1 MPTLQNKTLT
11 RQIVF
16 PIKLLDQGQTV
27 ADLQRA
33 LGLLQFGVSEREVK
47 ERRFGRLTRQE
58 VIAFQKQQNLKPT
71 GQIDEATAGRLNEV
85 LTRQG
90 FLPAKSRPFRDR
102 NALRFKIREIGRLG
116 NDARDFVRQ
125 RLNGELKDAILRQFD
140 RPSEALEGAV
150 RAMDLDYEAVMDEPL
165 NVVLTDRVVP
175 ALLDRPE
182 VEEEVEKQA
191 ERGFPQSEETVTE
204 LLSLDSDIRL
214 HPLFREETRRA
225 KTAAIGGIVKL
236 KASQIEAIED
246 LDIDVVEPE
255 TLQRLVASGVL
266 NERARE
272 DLKNTVELARLTD
285 DKFEVIEALRG
296 ERLRSPSDLIALDK
310 AGWRDLLARHQ
321 ITPPENDD
329 LEGYATLLDQNV
341 QRAFRTPYLMNRL
354 IEQRRDEVLN
364 RAADLE
370 PLLARNEVIFT
381 SGGINEDLNWGEI
394 SGDERVRL
402 EDSLGE
408 LNRFANTY
416 SRLGIAGI
424 LNDRSLSTQKKQ
436 GAIRAK
442 QSLLQTFHRNNP
454 DLDLDWVNVFNLNSR
469 LGRAFQPNWE
479 NISEEDR
486 PQLRQTLMA
495 FQRTQRLTE
504 NFDESEALL
513 ASGLDSALAILK
525 IPEAEF
531 AKRVKLDEIAA
542 LRIYRKASDAA
553 VLTGHALSVIEE
565 STTHAP
571 FLPNVLK
578 LSADSPNLEI
588 INVLKDIDGYQ
599 DLFGN
604 QNYCRCKHCRSI
616 FGPAAYFVDLMDLID
631 NQVSKPVFVEQGKTN
646 HPLYLKNRRSD
657 LWTLVLSCKNTD
669 TRVPYLT
676 IVNEVL
682 ERYLEKVFEEDD
694 IYEALTEAR
703 LSFYQPFNLP
713 FEELC
718 LYLTHFGVSL
728 TGLYEMFSRPDA
740 EVARVRLGC
749 STEEF
754 RTIFTPAPQD
764 IEFRFGNPED
774 ILQMDAQ
781 QVIRSVGV
789 TREELDRLFRLDFVK
804 GNVTIEIEAE
814 SHDLIGFSETVRF
827 RQAPDGLLVL
837 LEPEVRRLLDRLHR
851 FVRLWRKLPW
861 TPEELH
867 LMLVSVLGDDLVS
880 VADNASNIAILTG
893 LTSFGQTVVSIADLR
908 FLQDALAVSVEE
920 LCALYSEIPT
930 VPVKPD
936 APDLFT
942 RLFGAVD
949 SLNVAHPALGNSDP
963 ENPAVSP
970 DFGILQGALR
980 LSETEVVDL
989 ISTLVR
995 AADIQTAVLGRPQL
1009 SRLYRHARTAR
1020 LLGLSNHELLD
1031 AQSLLGLKGLGLSA
1045 KTDLQALLTLTRFKQ
1060 SLDVTPFSFFEAHR
1074 LISGSDAGGAT
1085 AGAEVDAFI
1094 SAMRDDPNRLFN
1106 AERLAQIEGLTLAD
1120 AETLLARMSREDVAW
1135 VEPQQSDSASAAVP
1149 QAFSI
1154 APAYGLVPDF
1164 DTLATLF
1171 QDEGNERMAAIV
1183 HEKAAAIRDLLSVH
1197 HPQTLFI
1204 NYLTQQFNITQAY
1217 LKALSP
1223 LLSTN
1228 LSNDDFVSLLFA
1240 LSQPGEENDPGPVS
1254 MLIEDLKLLLFL
1266 FQEKTGFSEA
1276 NLAFVTAHPELF
1288 QLTLPPE
1295 FTFASL
1301 RLLSIYNDL
1310 RPTAEDKLE
1319 GFHEALLS
1327 WTGATFLQPQVA
1339 FVATLLQTDAPR
1351 LESLLLSVDLASNAL
1366 DALASLKKSVRTAQK
1381 LGLDGA
1387 AMKQLTAT
1395 DYAGL
1400 RAAKSLVYGA
1410 IRAKYDE
1417 DAWLELIEPYND
1429 KLNEIK
1435 RDALVD
1441 RILSKEF
1448 QLKFKDARELY
1459 QFFLLDVEMEG
1470 CARTSR
1476 VLEAIS
1482 ACQLYVHRCRMN
1494 LEQSESG
1501 DAHVL
1506 PDSIPEDQW
1515 LWRKNYRVWEAN
1527 RKVFLYPE
1535 NWLEPDLRDNKT
1547 PIFKQVESELLQ
1559 STITPEAIEK
1569 IYRNYL
1575 REYAE
1580 LSKLIVVSTLYDDK
1594 EDAYLFF
1601 ARTPGKP
1608 YQYYWRK
1615 FLRNVEWTP
1624 WWKIELEIE
1633 PPVVSAH
1640 KHHGKL
1646 YLFWTRVLT
1655 NNDKDQGHTNKS
1667 YIEDNQTIYLEYS
1680 VVETTGRWITPQRIP
1695 FHNISVISLDSA
1707 LSEDFDTVPQVDP
1720 DNVAASFPGTS
1731 KKRLIATRHCEKVY
1745 ADTAPNDDQIHAFH
1759 FFSPDS
1765 NPQVITASLD
1775 EYANKLERKSLI
1787 WTPNIPFI
1795 PAYTWGNVLK
1805 IASVGT
1811 QAGILVSRTNEAGS
1825 RGEVAYEEAVGNP
1838 HPFEMIDA
1846 FTPASLG
1853 LADAVTN
1860 LFPSSVGP
1868 QLIIVHNRMG
1878 DFVLSIANQQ
1888 FFVRRTG
1895 GPGYKK
1901 ELDTVLEAA
1910 VAYANRKRDTIRLST
1925 TLADKFGEVL
1935 FNQGLE
1941 SFLSLETQEFTE
1953 AGLPGINFEWI
1964 AELPRPADTGTQGH
1978 LNFAGAQGPYFEELF
1993 FHLPFLIAHY
2003 LNASQKFADADYWY
2017 RRVFD
2022 PTASENPEP
2031 QHKTDRNWRYIE
2043 FRNRGVPKLREIL
2056 TDQDAIERYKE
2067 DPFNPFAIARLR
2079 ILAFQKAIVMKYVDN
2094 LLDWGDD
2101 LFAQDAF
2108 ESINEATMLY
2118 VMAADILGERPRD
2131 VGDCE
2136 TTTESLLTYQ
2146 NILSHQRAGSE
2157 FLVELENL
2165 QIVTM
2170 YLNTEALQLLG
2181 APEEDEEPDNMSA
2194 GFVALRSINSGLK
2207 NYSQIKTE
2215 TKQVAP
2221 AATTLAPQYKVAA
2234 KASAGAAASRSLA
2247 FCIPPNEN
2255 LLAYWDRV
2263 EDRLFK
2269 IRNCMNLQ
2277 GVRRQL
2283 ALFQPPIDPGLLVK
2297 AKAAGL
2303 SLEDV
2308 LSLLTAEAPA
2318 YRFTYLLEKA
2328 KQFAGTVQSFGSSLL
2343 SALEKKDTEELTLL
2357 RAVHEQELLKAV
2369 RAVKEGAITEATH
2382 QKSGLEE
2389 GKDLATKRK
2398 TYYAN
2403 LLTQA
2408 ADPQLAISKN
2418 EQDSLDK
2425 QEDAKENEGKSS
2437 KREQG
2442 ASGINAAPFIGFSFR
2457 PLEIKIPFH
2466 PFAEVP
2472 FKSEIGTLSI
2482 SYSTAH
2488 VASALSASAS
2498 KFRRESSFKNIESNR
2513 AATRGGHERRKQEW
2527 KHQQEL
2533 ARQEENQFNKQILAA
2548 DLRIQL
2554 AEKDLGAHD
2563 KQLDQSEEVHEFFK
2577 DKFTNLGLYTHLA
2590 TSLSRLYREAYNLAH
2605 DMAMK
2610 AQRAYQFETD
2620 DQTFLVANENWEA
2633 DKAGLLAGERLIL
2646 QLQRME
2652 NAYLDQNRREYEVTL
2667 PCSLAQI
2674 NPRALIDLRET
2685 GRCDF
2690 SVPEVWFDLYYPGQ
2704 YKRRMK
2710 SARLTIPC
2718 VTGPYANVSAKLTLT
2733 GSRIR
2738 PEAQLNSEL
2747 IGVPHQRNT
2756 SVAASTANND
2766 SGVFELNFRDERYVP
2781 FEGAGAVS
2789 DWSLELPSV
2798 FRPFD
2803 YDTISDVILHIS
2815 YTAKDDGRFREEVE
2829 GDLAKRFGELAAESG
2844 LTRWFS
2850 MKREFAGAMNRLRH
2864 PPDGSTPVTE
2874 ITLDERHFPY
2884 FLRNREIRLEQVTLI
2899 LKPDD
2904 SEVLD
2909 VENFDLQLNNAEGED
2924 WVSFPTPEGVLRAKT
2939 FALGSEF
2946 VSEGVQLTIAV
2957 IQGELSQI
2965 EDIGILVDYSI
2976 Q

>member
-1 MPTLQNKTLT
+1 MPTLQSKTAK

-16 PIKLLDQGQTV
+16 PIKLLDQGQLV
-27 ADLQRA
+27 ADLQQA
-33 LGLLQFGVSEREVK
+33 LGFLEFAVGEREVK
-47 ERRFGRLTRQE
+47 ERRFGRMTRQA
-58 VIAFQKQQNLKPT
+58 VIAFQGRQDLEPT
-71 GQIDEATAGRLNEV
+71 GQIDEATANRLNEV

-102 NALRFKIREIGRLG
+102 DTLRFKLRETGRLDD
-116 NDARDFVRQ
+116 DARDFVRQ
-125 RLNGELKDAILRQFD
+125 RLNAELKEAVLRQFD
-140 RPSEALEGAV
+140 RPSEELQTAV
-150 RAMDLDYEAVMDEPL
+150 RAMDLDYEAVIAEPL

-175 ALLDRPE
+175 TLLDRPE
-182 VEEEVEKQA
+182 LEEEVEKQA
-191 ERGFPQSEETVTE
+191 ERGFSPSDETVTE

-214 HPLFREETRRA
+214 HPLFREEARRA
-225 KTAAIGGIVKL
+225 KTAAIGRIVKL
-236 KASQIEAIED
+236 KATQIEAIED
-246 LDIDVVEPE
+246 MDLDVVEPQTWE
-255 TLQRLVASGVL
+255 RLVATGVL
-266 NERARE
+266 TKRARE
-272 DLKNTVELARLTD
+272 DLQNTVELARLTD

-296 ERLRSPSDLIALDK
+296 ERLSSPRDLIALDK
-310 AGWRDLLARHQ
+310 TGWQDLLARHQ

-329 LEGYATLLDQNV
+329 LEAYATLLDQNV
-341 QRAFRTPYLMNRL
+341 QSAFRTPYLMNRL
-354 IEQRRDEVLN
+354 VEQRRDDVLN
-364 RAADLE
+364 RTVDLE

-381 SGGINEDLNWGEI
+381 GGGISEDLDWGEI

-402 EDSLGE
+402 ETSLGD
-408 LNRFANTY
+408 LSRFANTY

-424 LNDRSLSTQKKQ
+424 LNDRSLSPQKKQ
-436 GAIRAK
+436 RAIRAK
-442 QSLLQTFHRNNP
+442 QSLLQTLHRNNP
-454 DLDLDWVNVFNLNSR
+454 DLDLNWVNVFNLNSSI
-469 LGRAFQPNWE
+469 GRAFQPKWE

-513 ASGLDSALAILK
+513 ASGLDSAFAILK

-531 AKRVKLDEIAA
+531 ARRVNLDEAA
-542 LRIYRKASDAA
+542 AFRIYRKASDTA
-553 VLTGHALSVIEE
+553 VFTGHALSIIEE

-571 FLPNVLK
+571 LLPSVLK
-578 LSADSPNLEI
+578 LSPNSPNLEI
-588 INVLKDIDGYQ
+588 INVLRDIDGYQ

-616 FGPAAYFVDLMDLID
+616 FGPAAYFVDLMDFID
-631 NQVSKPVFVEQGKTN
+631 NHVSKPVFVEQDKTN
-646 HPLYLKNRRSD
+646 HPLYLKNRRGD
-657 LWTLVLSCKNTD
+657 LWSLVLSCKNTD

-682 ERYLEKVFEEDD
+682 ERYLERVFENDD

-703 LSFYQPFNLP
+703 LSFHQPFNLP
-713 FEELC
+713 FEELR

-728 TGLYEMFSRPDA
+728 TDLYEMFSRPDA

-749 STEEF
+749 SKEEF
-754 RTIFTPAPQD
+754 RTIFMPAPQD

-774 ILQMDAQ
+774 ILRMDAQ

-789 TREELDRLFRLDFVK
+789 TREELDRLFRLDFIK
-804 GNVTIEIEAE
+804 GNLTIEIKAE
-814 SHDLIGFSETVRF
+814 SADDLIGFSETIQF
-827 RQAPDGLLVL
+827 RQATDGVFVL

-867 LMLVSVLGDDLVS
+867 LMLVSLLGDDLVS
-880 VADNASNIAILTG
+880 TADDASNISIGTG
-893 LTSFGQTVVSIADLR
+893 LTPFGQTVVSIADLR

-920 LCALYSEIPT
+920 LCALYSEIPS

-942 RLFGAVD
+942 RLFDVVD

-963 ENPAVSP
+963 ENPTVSP

-989 ISTLVR
+989 ISTLIR
-995 AADIQTAVLGRPQL
+995 AADIQTAVLGRAQL

-1020 LLGLSNHELLD
+1020 LLGLSNRELFE

-1045 KTDLQALLTLTRFKQ
+1045 KTDLQALLTLIRFKQ
-1060 SLDVTPFSFFEAHR
+1060 SLDATSFSFFEAHR
-1074 LISGSDAGGAT
+1074 LISGMDADGQTVA
-1085 AGAEVDAFI
+1085 ADVDVLI
-1094 SAMRDDPNRLFN
+1094 SAMRDDPNRVFN
-1106 AERLAQIEGLTLAD
+1106 AESLAQVDGVTLTD

-1135 VEPQQSDSASAAVP
+1135 VEPQQSGSADAAV
-1149 QAFSI
+1149 QQTFSI
-1154 APAYGLVPDF
+1154 APAYGLTPDF
-1164 DTLATLF
+1164 DTLTTLF
-1171 QDEGNERMAAIV
+1171 QDEGNGRMAALV
-1183 HEKAAAIRDLLSVH
+1183 QEKAAAIRDLLNAH
-1197 HPQTLFI
+1197 HPETLFV
-1204 NYLTQQFNITQAY
+1204 NHLTQQFNINQAY

-1228 LSNDDFVSLLFA
+1228 LSEDDFVSLLFA
-1240 LSQPGEENDPGPVS
+1240 LCQPDEENDPGPVS
-1254 MLIEDLKLLLFL
+1254 LLIEELRRLLFL
-1266 FQEKTGFSEA
+1266 FQEKTDFSEA
-1276 NLAFVTAHPELF
+1276 SLAFVTAHPELF
-1288 QLTLPPE
+1288 ELALPPE
-1295 FTFASL
+1295 FTFGSL

-1310 RPTAEDKLE
+1310 RPNAEDKLKD
-1319 GFHEALLS
+1319 FHEALLS
-1327 WTGATFLQPQVA
+1327 WTGVTFLPQQVA

-1351 LESLLLSVDLASNAL
+1351 LQSLLLSRDLAGNAL
-1366 DALASLKKSVRTAQK
+1366 DALASLKKSVRTVQK

-1417 DAWLELIEPYND
+1417 DAWSELIEPYND

-1482 ACQLYVHRCRMN
+1482 ACQLYAHRCRMN

-1501 DAHVL
+1501 DAHV
-1506 PDSIPEDQW
+1506 PTDSIPEDQW
-1515 LWRKNYRVWEAN
+1515 LWRKNYRVWQVN
-1527 RKVFLYPE
+1527 REVFVYPE

-1559 STITPEAIEK
+1559 STITPEAIER

-1580 LSKLIVVSTLYDDK
+1580 LSKLIVVSTLYDDN
-1594 EDAYLFF
+1594 EDAYVFF

-1624 WWKIELEIE
+1624 WQKIELEIE
-1633 PPVVSAH
+1633 PLVVSAH
-1640 KHHGKL
+1640 NHHGKL

-1655 NNDKDQGHTNKS
+1655 NNDKDQKPSKS
-1667 YIEDNQTIYLEYS
+1667 IFIEDNQTVYLEYS
-1680 VVETTGRWITPQRIP
+1680 FLELNGRWTTPQRAL
-1695 FHNISVISLDSA
+1695 FHNIRVINF
-1707 LSEDFDTVPQVDP
+1707 EDKFSGDLETIPEVDG
-1720 DNVAASFPGTS
+1720 DNVAGSFPGFS
-1731 KKRLIATRHCEKVY
+1731 KKRLRAWFHYDKVY
-1745 ADTAPNDDQIHAFH
+1745 ADTSPDEDQIRVFH
-1759 FFSPDS
+1759 SYSPDQADVAALL
-1765 NPQVITASLD
+1765 NEYTDSLEKAKD
-1775 EYANKLERKSLI
+1775 
-1787 WTPNIPFI
+1787 F
-1795 PAYTWGNVLK
+1795 
-1805 IASVGT
+1805 
-1811 QAGILVSRTNEAGS
+1811 GILESSDFLQIGTPQNAALNKVIFVTLIKTISFSGEAG
-1825 RGEVAYEEAVGNP
+1825 YEATLSGDVHADARIVTNVF
-1838 HPFEMIDA
+1838 PF
-1846 FTPASLG
+1846 SLG
-1853 LADAVTN
+1853 AKL
-1860 LFPSSVGP
+1860 SV
-1868 QLIIVHNRMG
+1868 VHNG
-1878 DFVLSIANQQ
+1878 VNDFILSIDNQQ
-1888 FFVRRTG
+1888 FFIRRTG
-1895 GPGYKK
+1895 GAGYKK
-1901 ELDTVLEAA
+1901 KLNSLLEAA
-1910 VAYANRKRDTIRLST
+1910 IAYGNRKRDTIRLST
-1925 TLADKFGEVL
+1925 TLAEKLGEVL
-1935 FNQGLE
+1935 FNEGLE
-1941 SFLSLETQEFTE
+1941 RFLSLQTQRFIE
-1953 AGLPGINFEWI
+1953 APIHGVSFEWI
-1964 AELPRPADTGTQGH
+1964 AELPPPMDTGTQGH

-1993 FHLPFLIAHY
+1993 FHLPFVIAHY

-2017 RRVFD
+2017 RRIFD

-2031 QHKTDRNWRYIE
+2031 QNRTDRNWRYIE
-2043 FRNRGVPKLREIL
+2043 FRNRRMPKLREIL
-2056 TDQDAIERYKE
+2056 TDEDAIERYKE

-2079 ILAFQKAIVMKYVDN
+2079 ILAFQKAIVMKYIDN

-2101 LFAQDAF
+2101 LFAQDTF

-2118 VMAADILGERPRD
+2118 IMAADILGDRPRD

-2157 FLVELENL
+2157 FLIELENL
-2165 QIVTM
+2165 KVVIM
-2170 YLNTEALQLLG
+2170 YLNIEAMQLLG
-2181 APEEDEEPDNMSA
+2181 APEEDEEPDNTSA

-2207 NYSQIKTE
+2207 SYSQIKTA

-2221 AATTLAPQYKVAA
+2221 AAATLAPQYKVAA
-2234 KASAGAAASRSLA
+2234 KASAETAASRSLA
-2247 FCIPPNEN
+2247 FCVPPNDK
-2255 LLAYWDRV
+2255 LLSYWDRV

-2277 GVRRQL
+2277 GVRREL
-2283 ALFQPPIDPGLLVK
+2283 ALFQPRIDPGLLVK

-2308 LSLLTAEAPA
+2308 LSLLIAEVPA

-2328 KQFAGTVQSFGSSLL
+2328 RQFAGTVQSFGSSLL

-2357 RAVHEQELLKAV
+2357 RAVHEQELLKAL
-2369 RAVKEGAITEATH
+2369 RKVKEDGRTEATH
-2382 QKSGLEE
+2382 SKSGLEK
-2389 GKDLATKRK
+2389 GKELATQRK

-2408 ADPQLAISKN
+2408 ADPELAISKN

-2425 QEDAKENEGKSS
+2425 QEEAKENEGKSS

-2457 PLEIKIPFH
+2457 PLEVKIPFH

-2498 KFRRESSFKNIESNR
+2498 KFRREGSFKNIESNR

-2533 ARQEENQFNKQILAA
+2533 ARQEEEQFDKQILAA

-2554 AEKDLGAHD
+2554 AEKDLAAHD
-2563 KQLDQSEEVHEFFK
+2563 KQAEQSVELHEFYK
-2577 DKFTNLGLYTHLA
+2577 DKFTNLGLYTYLA

-2620 DQTFLVANENWEA
+2620 DQTFFVANENWEA
-2633 DKAGLLAGERLIL
+2633 DKAGLLAGERLTL

-2652 NAYLDQNRREYEVTL
+2652 KAYLDQNRREYEITL

-2733 GSRIR
+2733 ASRMR

-2747 IGVPHQRNT
+2747 TGVQHQRNT

-2815 YTAKDDGRFREEVE
+2815 YTARSRAFQGGSRERF
-2829 GDLAKRFGELAAESG
+2829 S
-2844 LTRWFS
+2844 
-2850 MKREFAGAMNRLRH
+2850 
-2864 PPDGSTPVTE
+2864 
-2874 ITLDERHFPY
+2874 
-2884 FLRNREIRLEQVTLI
+2884 
-2899 LKPDD
+2899 
-2904 SEVLD
+2904 
-2909 VENFDLQLNNAEGED
+2909 
-2924 WVSFPTPEGVLRAKT
+2924 
-2939 FALGSEF
+2939 
-2946 VSEGVQLTIAV
+2946 
-2957 IQGELSQI
+2957 
-2965 EDIGILVDYSI
+2965 
-2976 Q
+2976 